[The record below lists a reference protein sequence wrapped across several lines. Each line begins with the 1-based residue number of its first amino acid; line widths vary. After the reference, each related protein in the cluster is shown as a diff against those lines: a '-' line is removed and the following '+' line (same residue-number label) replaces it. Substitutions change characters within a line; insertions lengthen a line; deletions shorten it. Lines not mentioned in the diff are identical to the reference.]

1 MHQSIALIALI
12 LAGSL
17 IPGFASAASDADKT
31 AARATKAAKPDAAPA
46 ATEIAYD
53 DLGAH
58 VGERIAVH
66 TTFKSTRVGT
76 LAKFTKIEL
85 TLSIDTAS
93 GPTELTIPKDTVVS
107 IVPAQAPAPVK
118 H

>member
-17 IPGFASAASDADKT
+17 IPDFASAASAADKT
-31 AARATKAAKPDAAPA
+31 AAHATKAAKPDAAPA
-46 ATEIAYD
+46 AAEIAYD
-53 DLGAH
+53 DLGGH
-58 VGERIAVH
+58 VGERIAVR
-66 TTFKSTRVGT
+66 TTYKSTRVGT

-107 IVPAQAPAPVK
+107 IVPAQTPAPAK

>member
-1 MHQSIALIALI
+1 MHQSFALIALI

-17 IPGFASAASDADKT
+17 IPGFASAASDAGKV
-31 AARATKAAKPDAAPA
+31 AAHTTKAAKPDAAPA
-46 ATEIAYD
+46 AAEIAYD
-53 DLGAH
+53 DLGSH
-58 VGERIAVH
+58 VGERIAVR

-85 TLSIDTAS
+85 TLSIDTPS
-93 GPTELTIPKDTVVS
+93 GSTELTIPKDTVVS
-107 IVPAQAPAPVK
+107 IVPAPAPAPVK

>member
-12 LAGSL
+12 LAASFFPHL
-17 IPGFASAASDADKT
+17 AAAASAADKT
-31 AARATKAAKPDAAPA
+31 ATHATKAAQPDAAPA
-46 ATEIAYD
+46 AAVIAYE
-53 DLGAH
+53 DLGGH
-58 VGERIAVH
+58 VGERIAVR

-93 GPTELTIPKDTVVS
+93 GPTELTIPKDTIVS
-107 IVPAQAPAPVK
+107 IVPAEKPAPPK